1 MPIYEYRCPQCSVFE
16 VICAMSEATDSSPCP
31 SCQQSAPRKMGTP
44 HLSRSS
50 SAEFRLFDATKR
62 SAHQPQVVRELPG
75 TKGKNAQH
83 YTTNPLH
90 KKLPRP

>member
-1 MPIYEYRCPQCSVFE
+1 
-16 VICAMSEATDSSPCP
+16 MSEATDSSPCP